1 MICKFCDEKI
11 NIKNPLSFT
20 CGHFICNECC
30 INNLIKIGFDERVNY
45 AFKEN
50 FSLFCN
56 CEKDGILDIDY
67 NNYYDKLNL
76 LINSEHILNDISK
89 KKDIIEKSL
98 KLFQRR
104 NFEDF
109 FSFLN
114 EEESKIRDLIEIKKE
129 EMLNEITEIIKIGN
143 KILNIYTN
151 YFEKITKK
159 ITFIFLILRQNSLI
173 HYSKLNGSII
183 DKLLF
188 EKMNYEIS
196 SFSINLNLKNFGLN
210 NIKKE
215 FNKILQDIKSYNE
228 FDNQIDF
235 RIQSTKYILK
245 SKYSFENAHSGSI
258 YSLYKINNET
268 IASCSDDKLIKFWN
282 VNNKINTKILHHK
295 HPVYSFFYNQNKIIS
310 SSSDKTIRIWE
321 LENNNLD
328 INDNFKKINNV
339 NIIYSLCK
347 ISDEIFCTSSS
358 DKTIKIWDFKT
369 MKLLNTLI
377 GHNDAV
383 YSIIKLKNEKLYSCS
398 GDKTIKIWDL
408 ATGICENTLKGHLKS
423 IYSIC
428 EYEKNKIASASADNS
443 IKLWDLNIVNDNL
456 EINCFK
462 TLFGHYNSVN
472 KVGKLKDGF
481 IFSGSDD
488 KTIRIW
494 EVKNLFICKIILF
507 DHNCGIN
514 DIIKINNNCIAS
526 CSGDKSIKIWDLVF
540 DDDYYSTPLKQ
551 ILKID

>member
-1 MICKFCDEKI
+1 
-11 NIKNPLSFT
+11 
-20 CGHFICNECC
+20 
-30 INNLIKIGFDERVNY
+30 
-45 AFKEN
+45 
-50 FSLFCN
+50 
-56 CEKDGILDIDY
+56 
-67 NNYYDKLNL
+67 
-76 LINSEHILNDISK
+76 
-89 KKDIIEKSL
+89 
-98 KLFQRR
+98 
-104 NFEDF
+104 
-109 FSFLN
+109 
-114 EEESKIRDLIEIKKE
+114 
-129 EMLNEITEIIKIGN
+129 
-143 KILNIYTN
+143 
-151 YFEKITKK
+151 
-159 ITFIFLILRQNSLI
+159 
-173 HYSKLNGSII
+173 
-183 DKLLF
+183 
-188 EKMNYEIS
+188 MNYEIS
-196 SFSINLNLKNFGLN
+196 SFSIDLNLKNFGLN
-210 NIKKE
+210 TLKTDI
-215 FNKILQDIKSYNE
+215 NKILQNINSYNE
-228 FDNQIDF
+228 FENQIDF
-235 RIQSTKYILK
+235 KIQSTKHILK
-245 SKYSFENAHSGSI
+245 PKYSFDNAHLGSI

-282 VNNKINTKILHHK
+282 INNKINTKILHHK

-443 IKLWDLNIVNDNL
+443 SKLWDLNIVNDNL